1 MISIM
6 KRQYR
11 FARGKIIPVAIGI
24 ALIPAAAGAQAPAAL
39 AMTYDALGRVTQAT
53 YPGNVVVAFAY
64 DAAGNRSSYTV
75 TGSTNPPPL
84 APTPVGSMPVV
95 PERAAADRSE

>member
-1 MISIM
+1 MRGVVS
-6 KRQYR
+6 RQ
-11 FARGKIIPVAIGI
+11 FHCVMAVLGAALVGVAVVSPQ
-24 ALIPAAAGAQAPAAL
+24 AVQAQAAL
-39 AMTYDALGRVTQAT
+39 AMTYDALGRVTRVT

-75 TGSTNPPPL
+75 TGSTNPPPV

-95 PERAAADRSE
+95 TDTPAAPLPE